1 MCISESLSQ
10 LFQEKNI
17 TYATIGLN
25 YIKHSA
31 NQSFM
36 YMDAGEDMSFLNNNT
51 INETFDAV
59 GA

>member
-1 MCISESLSQ
+1 

-17 TYATIGLN
+17 SYTTIGLN
-25 YIKHSA
+25 YVKQGA

-51 INETFDAV
+51 INETFEVV
-59 GA
+59 GL